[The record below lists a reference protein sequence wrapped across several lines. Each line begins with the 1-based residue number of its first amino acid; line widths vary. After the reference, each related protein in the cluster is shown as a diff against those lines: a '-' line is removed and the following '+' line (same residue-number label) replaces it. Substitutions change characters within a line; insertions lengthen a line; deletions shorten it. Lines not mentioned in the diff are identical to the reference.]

1 MSSVSSRRAVAYSGS
16 SAACRRGSSSSK
28 VPSHTGRRKQA
39 PMVARRVL
47 GPGVGAAGEK
57 DQPIR
62 PKGVGCAPEGS
73 QIPWVLEV
81 VQHQVP
87 AAGQLRRQGMVGQGT
102 EEKDLLR
109 GLGGGHRPEQVPGTV
124 TCRTVGGIPSTG
136 AAPASHR
143 MVSNV
148 APHRR
153 ASPSIL
159 GPSHTIRPWLRR
171 VFRLTVSLRMWVI
184 RGLVLLVMVSMVT
197 P

>member
-1 MSSVSSRRAVAYSGS
+1 
-16 SAACRRGSSSSK
+16 
-28 VPSHTGRRKQA
+28 
-39 PMVARRVL
+39 MVARRVL
-47 GPGVGAAGEK
+47 GPQGSAQPGRRISPSAPKASAVRQRVPKFPGSWRLSSTRYRLPDSFAGRAWSGRAQRKRTCCGVWVGAT
-57 DQPIR
+57 DR
-62 PKGVGCAPEGS
+62 S
-73 QIPWVLEV
+73 
-81 VQHQVP
+81 
-87 AAGQLRRQGMVGQGT
+87 RS
-102 EEKDLLR
+102 
-109 GLGGGHRPEQVPGTV
+109 PGTV